1 MILTTAERR
10 STFFVGKPVLSLL
23 CHRFIRFALG
33 ATWRFQRAKYL
44 DERAKGEIISNRL
57 ATSSTLHRLACSNEW
72 TSCMFPR
79 SFPRAHL
86 FLNCWIVNFSGVI
99 KSAIPSNGGLNFLDV
114 KHYFAE
120 LWLFDLCSR
129 FRIQA
134 LSFGSRGS
142 YFSLQS

>member
-1 MILTTAERR
+1 
-10 STFFVGKPVLSLL
+10 
-23 CHRFIRFALG
+23 
-33 ATWRFQRAKYL
+33 
-44 DERAKGEIISNRL
+44 
-57 ATSSTLHRLACSNEW
+57 
-72 TSCMFPR
+72 MFPR
-79 SFPRAHL
+79 SFPPAHL
-86 FLNCWIVNFSGVI
+86 FLNCCIVNFSGVI

-142 YFSLQS
+142 YFSLKS